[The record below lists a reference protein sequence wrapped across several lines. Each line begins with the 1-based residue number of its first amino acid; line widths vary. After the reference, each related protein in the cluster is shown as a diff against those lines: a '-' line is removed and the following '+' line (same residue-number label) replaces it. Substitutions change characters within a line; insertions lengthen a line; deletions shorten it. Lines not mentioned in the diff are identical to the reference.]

1 MCQNLCVFCSE
12 EPGHV
17 GEDERFMANPLGF
30 LSTMFQGVNKSDL
43 PSHIVLFSSLELEVH
58 PFLNTH
64 QYSLVCF
71 SLWCCIE
78 QVSQVTG
85 VQLIAK
91 SKSHC
96 LKLTNWSQSATHLSL
111 GQLLFGRTNLFSM
124 HTSQLTVNFRL
135 MWWSSHRHQYT
146 SSIHDHLHTD
156 TNSPVS
162 LLPSQDH
169 LCSVENHWKN
179 QWPS

>member
-17 GEDERFMANPLGF
+17 GEDERFMANPLSF
-30 LSTMFQGVNKSDL
+30 LSTMFQGVNESDL

-71 SLWCCIE
+71 SLCCCIV

-85 VQLIAK
+85 VQLIAQ
-91 SKSHC
+91 SKS
-96 LKLTNWSQSATHLSL
+96 LI
-111 GQLLFGRTNLFSM
+111 
-124 HTSQLTVNFRL
+124 V
-135 MWWSSHRHQYT
+135 
-146 SSIHDHLHTD
+146 
-156 TNSPVS
+156 
-162 LLPSQDH
+162 
-169 LCSVENHWKN
+169 
-179 QWPS
+179 